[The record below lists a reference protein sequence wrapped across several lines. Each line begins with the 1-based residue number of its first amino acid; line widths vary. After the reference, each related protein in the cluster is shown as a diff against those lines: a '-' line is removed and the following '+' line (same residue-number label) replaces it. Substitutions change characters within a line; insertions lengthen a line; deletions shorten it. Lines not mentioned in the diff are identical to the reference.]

1 MNGGASFAALA
12 SGDTSPLEIIIMA
25 DKSRVPDP
33 TYNLI
38 SVLYHTLQAGDLY
51 TQYIADAKEAGDT
64 ELANFLEATQSA
76 ATETAA
82 KARGLLAAR
91 MKS

>member
-1 MNGGASFAALA
+1 
-12 SGDTSPLEIIIMA
+12 MA
-25 DKSRVPDP
+25 NTSRVPDP

-51 TQYIADAKEAGDT
+51 NQYIADAKEAGDT
-64 ELANFLEATQSA
+64 ELANFLEETQTA

-82 KARGLLAAR
+82 KARTLLAAR